1 MRKVTLSCFDDKRHL
16 LSDGITSYAYGHT
29 NIAHNNEERG
39 LVRMDPGVEEMDSVE
54 VDPIDVVSEF
64 HTTDKCMIIG
74 QAQVKKAPK
83 AKRVKTMCFVEDND
97 EYEVDVKMDKRWTP
111 KMGMLVRKKCVI
123 AEGQCYEV
131 FDEPEIQKVPKAK
144 RVKTMTFVDEVEDV
158 VVRMEKH
165 WTPELETVK
174 KKKSKVSEG
183 KCFEVYDKPEIRK
196 VPKAKRVK
204 TVVFEDEVEVKMD
217 KRWTPELETVK
228 KKKSKVSEGKCFE
241 VYDKPEI
248 RRVPRTKRAVRVT
261 AVYDTEPDHSWV
273 RDCSKY
279 RKDPLKPP
287 SLVEQHEE
295 WVRFIREENNFNR
308 LLKEE
313 EDDYCEAC
321 EDENQSDSSDGEWFE
336 LQPIIR
342 PIRTWEAQTV
352 KRIRK
357 RKPKKLTL
365 WERRVKREI
374 PGFTPLRA

>member
-1 MRKVTLSCFDDKRHL
+1 MLS
-16 LSDGITSYAYGHT
+16 
-29 NIAHNNEERG
+29 NIDFGRY
-39 LVRMDPGVEEMDSVE
+39 
-54 VDPIDVVSEF
+54 F
-64 HTTDKCMIIG
+64 HTKKYEKGLSTGGDKIADWG
-74 QAQVKKAPK
+74 GSKGGWGGHVPPSLYVKRGP
-83 AKRVKTMCFVEDND
+83 
-97 EYEVDVKMDKRWTP
+97 
-111 KMGMLVRKKCVI
+111 
-123 AEGQCYEV
+123 
-131 FDEPEIQKVPKAK
+131 
-144 RVKTMTFVDEVEDV
+144 
-158 VVRMEKH
+158 
-165 WTPELETVK
+165 
-174 KKKSKVSEG
+174 
-183 KCFEVYDKPEIRK
+183 
-196 VPKAKRVK
+196 
-204 TVVFEDEVEVKMD
+204 
-217 KRWTPELETVK
+217 
-228 KKKSKVSEGKCFE
+228 
-241 VYDKPEI
+241 
-248 RRVPRTKRAVRVT
+248 
-261 AVYDTEPDHSWV
+261 DTEPDHSWV